1 MSKFGEIQTANL
13 RLSILMLAAE
23 VARGCVNEDILIRG
37 VEAAGHWVSRDALLT
52 QVEWLREQGLVEVTT
67 VSQLV
72 LVKIT
77 RRGADVAA
85 GRSKAPGVDEPQ
97 IR

>member
-1 MSKFGEIQTANL
+1 MSNLAEIQTANL
-13 RLSILMLAAE
+13 RLSILLLAAE
-23 VARGCVNEDILIRG
+23 VGNGCVNEDILVRG
-37 VEAAGHWVSRDALLT
+37 VEAAGHFVSRDALLT

-85 GRSKAPGVDEPQ
+85 GRAKVPGVDEPP

>member
-1 MSKFGEIQTANL
+1 MSKLVEIQTANL

-23 VARGCVNEDILIRG
+23 VGNGCVNEDILIRG

-52 QVEWLREQGLVEVTT
+52 QVEWLKEQGLVETNT

-85 GRSKAPGVDEPQ
+85 GRSNVPGVDQPP